1 VHFSAPV
8 ALGVVV
14 LAIGLGI
21 AGGLLAGGL
30 GSWRAARLR
39 PTAALA
45 HAG

>member
-1 VHFSAPV
+1 VV
-8 ALGVVV
+8 AL
-14 LAIGLGI
+14 AIALGI
-21 AGGLLAGGL
+21 AGGLLAGAL